1 MTCRVEKISLM
12 SAGRRRRSLCTVVGL
27 VLVCVLGS
35 SGVQAAPDDKAAQP
49 ADPIRAMIQERLD
62 ALPQGEEG
70 VNQALSEMNAQL
82 DLSEAQQKTIRP
94 ILEKMVQSMQG
105 LRDRFEAGS
114 LSPMALGMQ
123 LQMAGQKTAKQ
134 IEAQLDTEQ
143 KLKYEKMLQD
153 QRRQAMKAMQKVT
166 TP

>member
-1 MTCRVEKISLM
+1 
-12 SAGRRRRSLCTVVGL
+12 
-27 VLVCVLGS
+27 
-35 SGVQAAPDDKAAQP
+35 
-49 ADPIRAMIQERLD
+49 
-62 ALPQGEEG
+62 
-70 VNQALSEMNAQL
+70 
-82 DLSEAQQKTIRP
+82 
-94 ILEKMVQSMQG
+94 
-105 LRDRFEAGS
+105 
-114 LSPMALGMQ
+114 MALGMQ